1 MSDIEAPTRHD
12 AKPLAF
18 VDLAAQRRRLGARID
33 SAMAAVLE
41 HGKFIMGPEVGLL
54 EDRLADFCGA
64 KFAVTCANGTDAL
77 RLALMARGIGA
88 GDAVFVPAFTF
99 AATAGA
105 VALSGATPVFVDIDE
120 TSFNMAPTSLD
131 AAIAGADTQACR
143 PAAVIAVDLFGQP
156 ADYAAIN
163 AIATD
168 AGLLVIADAAQSFG
182 ATSGGRPVG
191 TLAAITT
198 TSFFPAKPLGCYGDG
213 GAIFTD
219 DPATAEVLRSL
230 RLHGRGSAK
239 HDIARVGTNSRL
251 DTLQAAILLAKLE
264 GFAGEI
270 EARDSAARRYT
281 EGLAD
286 TVAVPSLDA
295 GNSSV
300 WAQYTILVD
309 QRDDVAASLAASGV
323 PTAVYYPLPVN
334 RCAAYAEYPTA
345 PGGTPVAER
354 LARRVL
360 SLPMHPDLDAATQAR
375 IIAAVRR
382 AAPH

>member
-1 MSDIEAPTRHD
+1 MSSIEAIARD
-12 AKPLAF
+12 DSKPLAF

-33 SAMAAVLE
+33 AAMAGVIA

-54 EDRLADFCGA
+54 EERLAEFCGA
-64 KFAVTCANGTDAL
+64 SFAVTCANGTDAL
-77 RLALMARGIGA
+77 RLALMAKGVGA

-105 VALSGATPVFVDIDE
+105 VALSGATPVFVDVEE
-120 TSFNMAPTSLD
+120 TSFNMDPASLA
-131 AAIAGADTQACR
+131 AAINATAAGAAR
-143 PAAVIAVDLFGQP
+143 PAAVTAVDLFGQP

-163 AIATD
+163 AIAAD
-168 AGLLVIADAAQSFG
+168 AGLFVIADAAQSFG
-182 ATSGGRPVG
+182 ATCGGRPVA
-191 TLAAITT
+191 TLAEITT

-219 DPATAEVLRSL
+219 DPVTAEILRSL
-230 RLHGRGSAK
+230 RLHGRGAAK

-251 DTLQAAILLAKLE
+251 DTLQAAVLLAKLE
-264 GFAGEI
+264 VFAAEI
-270 EARDSAARRYT
+270 EARDAAARRYG
-281 EGLAD
+281 EGLAG
-286 TVAVPSLDA
+286 AVGLPSLDA

-300 WAQYTILVD
+300 WAQYTILVER
-309 QRDDVAASLAASGV
+309 RDEMAASLAASGI
-323 PTAVYYPLPVN
+323 PTAVYYPRPVN
-334 RCAAYAEYPTA
+334 SCAAYAGYPVA

-360 SLPMHPDLDAATQAR
+360 SLPMHPDLDEATQAR

-382 AAPH
+382 AAPR